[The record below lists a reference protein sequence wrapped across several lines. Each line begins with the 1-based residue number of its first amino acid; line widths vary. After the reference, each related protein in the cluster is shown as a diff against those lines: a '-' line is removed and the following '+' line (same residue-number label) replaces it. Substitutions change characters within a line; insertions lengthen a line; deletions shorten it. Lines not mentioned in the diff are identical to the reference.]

1 MRRLFGSAAVVFS
14 LALFAATG
22 LADERGRGNGGGGG
36 GGSVAAHVDGHAD
49 GARANVENR
58 ANVEADRA
66 NVNAARATDRA
77 AVGADRSADRAANR
91 ADVNADRATANANRA
106 ATRGPNIGREYYL
119 DRTAHL
125 GDRSYDK
132 RGIGALDEAR
142 YANSRDNNWRYR
154 RWGNEWW
161 YWLPTGTWDYWRDG
175 RWYPYDY
182 DNYVDVY
189 QQNQPVQAVNYNG
202 PYYED
207 QNGFY
212 YMNGNRRMYDP
223 QIRRVAGEVGTL
235 PSGAV
240 R

>member
-1 MRRLFGSAAVVFS
+1 MLFNSKRYDTDELLEESEMRRLFGSAAVVFS

-22 LADERGRGNGGGGG
+22 LADERGRGDGGGG

-49 GARANVENR
+49 GARANSENR

-66 NVNAARATDRA
+66 NVNAERATDRA
-77 AVGADRSADRAANR
+77 T
-91 ADVNADRATANANRA
+91 ATANRA
-106 ATRGPNIGREYYL
+106 AARGPNIGREYYL

-142 YANSRDNNWRYR
+142 YATSRDSNWRYR

-189 QQNQPVQAVNYNG
+189 QQNQPIQAANYNG

-212 YMNGNRRMYDP
+212 YLNGNRRVYDP